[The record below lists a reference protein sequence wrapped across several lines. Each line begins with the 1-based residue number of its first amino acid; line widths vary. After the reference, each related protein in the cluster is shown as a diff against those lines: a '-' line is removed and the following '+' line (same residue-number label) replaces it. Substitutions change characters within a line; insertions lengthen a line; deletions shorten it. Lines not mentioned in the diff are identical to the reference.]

1 MVTDTSERI
10 ANENASILWWE
21 ITINFRVKVGR
32 VGKFSGTYIRR
43 EAAGLDYENPRK
55 SAISASF
62 LFSMVY
68 EDGARSA

>member
-1 MVTDTSERI
+1 MVGNNYQFSSE
-10 ANENASILWWE
+10 SGQGGQILWN
-21 ITINFRVKVGR
+21 IH
-32 VGKFSGTYIRR
+32 RR